1 MTKGSGGQDLHA
13 NDKVSYEKPNDP
25 GFEIV
30 PNEVDPEEDKIMT
43 IDFKKPARNEKVEE
57 DEKME
62 EPESDKADDKTDE
75 KTDDK
80 EPEKAKEI
88 PTIEKKVK
96 THRGHRDVN
105 VNEAL
110 PPKEKPEQAVVVDAA
125 EPENQRAD
133 VFSGDTFADLPINDK
148 LKIALEQNSFTE
160 LTGIQKRAIPAIIA
174 DKNVI
179 MKSETGSGKTLAY
192 LVPLIEKLSVHSMA
206 VEKIRR
212 EYGTYC
218 IIFSPTRELC
228 AQIEIE
234 LLRLTSKMFAYMICS
249 TIMGGEN
256 PKKEKAR
263 LRKGI
268 TILVCT
274 PGRFLYHLQ
283 NTENIGLSRL
293 QYMII
298 DEADRM
304 LDMGF
309 EREMNQCLS

>member
-1 MTKGSGGQDLHA
+1 
-13 NDKVSYEKPNDP
+13 
-25 GFEIV
+25 
-30 PNEVDPEEDKIMT
+30 
-43 IDFKKPARNEKVEE
+43 
-57 DEKME
+57 
-62 EPESDKADDKTDE
+62 
-75 KTDDK
+75 
-80 EPEKAKEI
+80 
-88 PTIEKKVK
+88 
-96 THRGHRDVN
+96 
-105 VNEAL
+105 
-110 PPKEKPEQAVVVDAA
+110 
-125 EPENQRAD
+125 
-133 VFSGDTFADLPINDK
+133 
-148 LKIALEQNSFTE
+148 
-160 LTGIQKRAIPAIIA
+160 
-174 DKNVI
+174 

-192 LVPLIEKLSVHSMA
+192 LVPLIEQLSKHSME

-212 EYGTYC
+212 DFGTYC

-228 AQIEIE
+228 TQIDIE
-234 LLRLTSKMFAYMICS
+234 LQRLTSKMFAYMICS

-293 QYMII
+293 QYLII

-309 EREMNQCLS
+309 EREMDACLNLIKKRCPQKFTQQPGLFHSESIKINFISATLSQKVQALGGKLMESFTSVGFSSNTAALSPTKKQSGAEGEGVTAEVQESENAPDENIIDSIPKQVK

>member
-1 MTKGSGGQDLHA
+1 MTK
-13 NDKVSYEKPNDP
+13 
-25 GFEIV
+25 
-30 PNEVDPEEDKIMT
+30 
-43 IDFKKPARNEKVEE
+43 DFKASAPKKEVQKQEE
-57 DEKME
+57 
-62 EPESDKADDKTDE
+62 ESDKADDKTDD
-75 KTDDK
+75 KTDAKADENMEEQK

-88 PTIEKKVK
+88 PTVEKKVK

-105 VNEAL
+105 VNEAQ

-148 LKIALEQNSFTE
+148 LKQALAQNSFTE

-309 EREMNQCLS
+309 EREMNQCLSLIKSRCKDKFTTEPGLFHSEQIKMNFISATLSSKV